1 MSRLNFLTRPRRR
14 RDYRTTL
21 EVQKRTAADGSTA
34 ADAFGHTQT
43 TWSTVGTIRAY
54 VSQMSGDEAV
64 IAHARWP
71 RATHAIETDYN
82 GKINTNTRLKVPSS
96 SRWFGIEQLIDLEE
110 RGRTFRI
117 IAREEV
123 ST

>member
-1 MSRLNFLTRPRRR
+1 V
-14 RDYRTTL
+14 D
-21 EVQKRTAADGSTA
+21 
-34 ADAFGHTQT
+34 
-43 TWSTVGTIRAY
+43 TIRAH
-54 VSQMSGDEAV
+54 VAQLSGDEAV
-64 IAHARWP
+64 IMHGRHP

-82 GKINTNTRLKVPSS
+82 GKINTKSRLKVPSS
-96 SRWFGIEQLIDLEE
+96 SRWFGIEQLIDVEE